1 MGWEWGGWSTS
12 FYVTILQGLGL
23 RAGPK
28 SVVGGGNKQPYI
40 LILEEKVPSFSKC
53 EFAIPLLA
61 PAVAH
66 SYFFQGSCL
75 GGHGGDCLPQ

>member
-61 PAVAH
+61 PDVAH